1 MHDHQQGSILL
12 CRREQCVSSV
22 VLTATNHHVYI
33 NNDSRVINILG
44 NRPFKQQGSRSNSE
58 NETMEME
65 KSPQQPLF
73 EFQEVDGTKS
83 TVKVQQGHFKMVIAS
98 QFVVTRIKLGSDYV
112 SMLNHHHVL
121 LGSTTNALGFMDLS
135 GTL

>member
-1 MHDHQQGSILL
+1 MIKCARRILSN
-12 CRREQCVSSV
+12 RRFEWLFTTSSAY
-22 VLTATNHHVYI
+22 ATI
-33 NNDSRVINILG
+33 
-44 NRPFKQQGSRSNSE
+44 KARSNSE

-65 KSPQQPLF
+65 KSPHQPLF

-98 QFVVTRIKLGSDYV
+98 QFVVTRIKSGSDYV
-112 SMLNHHHVL
+112 SILNHHHVL
-121 LGSTTNALGFMDLS
+121 LGSTTNALGFMDLA